1 MGVAWPRSNGDTLE
15 VGGTREDRMNQ
26 APLRTGATDYLMM

>member
-1 MGVAWPRSNGDTLE
+1 MGEAWPRSNGDTLE

-26 APLRTGATDYLMM
+26 APLRTDATDYLMM